1 MDLCLAASQLPLA
14 REPRLVL
21 VQILHGSIINNYK
34 NGQAKSGQRKRK
46 NKKGAVRM
54 VKKMMTNV
62 FAVFVIFIV
71 LAIIIPLPT
80 PILDFLLIINIGLSL
95 VILLMTMY
103 IKKALEFSIFPTVL
117 LLTTVFRLS
126 LNVSTTRG
134 ILSKGYAGE
143 VVKTFGEFVMGGD
156 AIVGFIIFVIIVI
169 VNFLVITKGSERV
182 SEVAARFT
190 LDAMPG
196 KQMAIDAD
204 LNTGAITDEEAKI
217 RRAEV
222 QRESDFFGA
231 MDGATKFVKGDAIIS
246 IITAL
251 INLIG
256 GAVLGIMHGQDINS
270 VLSTYSLATV
280 GDGLCSQIPALMI
293 SVATGMVVT
302 RAASTDSFN
311 ADIKRQFTSQP
322 NVMMIAGIV
331 IAALMVIPGFP
342 KLILLGVGAALFI
355 FGWRLSKSKAKKE
368 AALAAQAE
376 RETLAKMQDQPTSDN
391 DYYRDIDNVFK
402 LLNVEQIEMEFGYSL
417 LHLVD
422 EKSGGHFIDR
432 VVMFRKQFA
441 MDMGMVIPSVRM
453 TDNPEINPN
462 QYVIKIKGEEV
473 ARGEIL
479 SDHYL
484 ALDNG
489 DVVNPVDGID
499 TVEPAFGIPA
509 KWISADKKVMADVAG
524 YTLIDP
530 VSVMITHLSEVI
542 KQHCSELLSRQDVKT
557 MVDNIKQT
565 NPTLIDDLIPGTI
578 SLGYLE
584 KVLCLLLREGVPIRD
599 METILETLGDHAGAL
614 KDIDIVTE
622 YVRQALKRTITRR
635 FAEANSLRVIT
646 VDPKVKDTIV
656 ASVKKS
662 EAGSYLAMDPDL
674 IQKIVNITSGEI
686 DKVKD
691 VIPNIII
698 LTSPIV
704 RIYFKK
710 LIDQFIPNITVL
722 SYSEIDNTA
731 QIQAIGNIAM

>member
-1 MDLCLAASQLPLA
+1 MLKK
-14 REPRLVL
+14 
-21 VQILHGSIINNYK
+21 ILSN
-34 NGQAKSGQRKRK
+34 
-46 NKKGAVRM
+46 M
-54 VKKMMTNV
+54 
-62 FAVFVIFIV
+62 FAVFVIVII
-71 LAIIIPLPT
+71 LAIIIPLNG
-80 PILDFLLIINIGLSL
+80 IWNGALLDFLLILNISLSL
-95 VILLMTMY
+95 VILLITMY
-103 IKKALEFSIFPTVL
+103 IKEPLDFSIFPTIL
-117 LLTTVFRLS
+117 LITTVFRLA
-126 LNVSTTRG
+126 LNISTTRG
-134 ILSKGYAGE
+134 ILSSGYAGA
-143 VVKTFGEFVMGGD
+143 VVATFGEFVMGGD
-156 AIVGFIIFVIIVI
+156 AVVGFIIFIIIVL

-217 RRAEV
+217 RRAKV

-256 GAVLGIMHGQDINS
+256 GAIIGMVNGGDFATI
-270 VLSTYSLATV
+270 LSTYSLATV

-302 RAASTDSFN
+302 RTASEGSFN
-311 ADIKRQFTSQP
+311 DDVKRQFTQNP
-322 NVMMIAGIV
+322 TVLRITGIV
-331 IAALMVIPGFP
+331 VIVLMLIPGFP
-342 KLILLGVGAALFI
+342 KPILLIIGAALIAFS
-355 FGWRLSKSKAKKE
+355 FLLARNQKAE
-368 AALAAQAE
+368 MAEAQAAAE
-376 RETLAKMQDQPTSDN
+376 RKQLEEMRNSSAVGDN
-391 DYYRDIDNVFK
+391 EYYRDIDNVFK

-422 EKSGGHFIDR
+422 EKSGGNFIDR

-441 MDMGMVIPSVRM
+441 LEMGMVIPSVRM
-453 TDNPEINPN
+453 RDNPEINPN

-479 SDHYL
+479 VDHYL

-489 DVVNPVDGID
+489 DVTTPVEGID
-499 TVEPAFGIPA
+499 TIEPAFGIPA
-509 KWISADKKVMADVAG
+509 RWISEDKKVMADIAG

-542 KQHCSELLSRQDVKT
+542 KQHCYEILTRQDVST
-557 MVDNIKQT
+557 MVENLKKT
-565 NPTLIDDLIPGTI
+565 NPTVVNDVIPNPV
-578 SLGYLE
+578 SLGYLQ
-584 KVLCLLLREGVPIRD
+584 KVLSMLLKEGIPIRD
-599 METILETLGDHAGAL
+599 LETIIESLGDHVNVL
-614 KDIDIVTE
+614 KDIDVAVE

-635 FAEANSLRVIT
+635 FAEGNSLRVIT
-646 VDPKVKDTIV
+646 IDPRVEDMIM

-662 EAGSYLAMDPDL
+662 DQGSYLSMDPET
-674 IQKIVNITSGEI
+674 INKITGKATEEI

-691 VIPNIII
+691 VIPTVII

-704 RIYFKK
+704 RVYFKK
-710 LIDQFIPNITVL
+710 LIDQFVPGITVL
-722 SYSEIDNTA
+722 SYAEIDNSI
-731 QIQAIGNIAM
+731 QIQSIGNIVI